1 MIIQKDVYTD
11 LPMFISPNPFTGDL
25 SIKKNQNAIQE
36 SVRNIVL
43 TAIGER
49 PFDRSFGTNIYTVLF
64 EQPVLLQFYADSIIS
79 VAINT
84 NEPRIRVEE
93 IKFDVT
99 EKLVAVSIT
108 YVIKDLDVTDSL
120 VITLERTR

>member
-1 MIIQKDVYTD
+1 MIIQKDIYSD
-11 LPMFISPNPFTGDL
+11 LPMFITPNPFTGDL
-25 SIKKNQNAIQE
+25 SIKKDQNAIQE

-79 VAINT
+79 VALNT

-93 IKFDVT
+93 MKFDVT
-99 EKLVAVSIT
+99 DKLVTVSIT
-108 YVIKDLDVTDSL
+108 YTIKQIDVVDSL

>member
-1 MIIQKDVYTD
+1 MIIQKDIYSD
-11 LPMFISPNPFTGDL
+11 LPMFITPNPFTGDL
-25 SIKKNQNAIQE
+25 SIKKDQNAIQE

-64 EQPVLLQFYADSIIS
+64 EQPVLLQFYADSTIS
-79 VAINT
+79 VALNT

-93 IKFDVT
+93 MKFDVT
-99 EKLVAVSIT
+99 DKLVTVSIT
-108 YVIKDLDVTDSL
+108 YTIKQIDVVDSL

>member
-1 MIIQKDVYTD
+1 MIIQKEIYSD

-25 SIKKNQNAIQE
+25 SIKKDQNAIQE

-79 VAINT
+79 VALNT

-93 IKFDVT
+93 MKFDVT
-99 EKLVAVSIT
+99 DKLVNVSFT
-108 YVIKDLDVTDSL
+108 YTIKEIDVVDSL

>member
-1 MIIQKDVYTD
+1 
-11 LPMFISPNPFTGDL
+11 MFISPNPFTGDL
-25 SIKKNQNAIQE
+25 SIKKDQNAIQE

-79 VAINT
+79 VALNT

-93 IKFDVT
+93 MKFDVT
-99 EKLVAVSIT
+99 DKLVNVSFT
-108 YVIKDLDVTDSL
+108 YTIKEIDVVDSL